1 MKLGS
6 IQMRKERSNLVLVTT
21 RAHYRNQLFRND
33 PSPELLSRH
42 GVLMTVTGAAALLLT
57 LFLMVGC
64 GKKQE
69 KRLPPPAIKV
79 GATTVETGDI
89 IQSLSMSGNLH
100 FIADTTVSSQISAQV
115 KTIDVRDG
123 QPVTKGQ
130 TLLTFDDSIIRA
142 VADQARGTLQKNEAL
157 QALGKV
163 DLEKNM
169 PLVESGAISQLTY
182 EQKLSA
188 FKTAQGQVEAD
199 KGALNKALEDLK
211 QTVVTTPITGVLSNR
226 FVEKGDWVSTGG
238 KLFQVSDYT
247 TVYLETYLSDKDVA
261 KLNFGKLIHEGQVIE
276 AEVMIDSLP
285 GKKLE
290 GRIGYIQPV
299 TNLNQLFQ
307 VRIYIENPDLKLLE
321 GMYARGRVLV
331 NRIPDV
337 VRIPIGALLEQ
348 VRTNESNS
356 VVRVDKNNRA
366 EITRIRIGVTD
377 NLFAQVLEGLTPGD
391 LVVIEGKEVLSNG
404 QTLEIASGFD
414 VKR

>member
-1 MKLGS
+1 M
-6 IQMRKERSNLVLVTT
+6 LVTT
-21 RAHYRNQLFRND
+21 RAHCRNQLFRNN

-42 GVLMTVTGAAALLLT
+42 GVFMTATRVTALLLT

-64 GKKQE
+64 GKRQE

-79 GATTVETGDI
+79 SATTVETGDI
-89 IQSLSMSGNLH
+89 RQNLSMSGNLH
-100 FIADTTVSSQISAQV
+100 FIADTTVSAQVSAQV

-182 EQKLSA
+182 EQKMSA

-211 QTVVTTPITGVLSNR
+211 QTVVTAPITGVLSNR

-238 KLFQVSDYT
+238 KLFQVSDYI

-261 KLNFGKLIHEGQVIE
+261 KLNFGKLIHEGVGIE
-276 AEVMIDSLP
+276 TEVMIDSLP
-285 GKKLE
+285 GKKFE

-337 VRIPIGALLEQ
+337 VRIPISALLEQ

-356 VVRVDKNNRA
+356 VVRVDKHNRA

-377 NLFAQVLEGLTPGD
+377 SLSAQVMEGLTPGD

-404 QTLEIASGFD
+404 QPLEIASASD
-414 VKR
+414 VKS

>member
-1 MKLGS
+1 MTAT
-6 IQMRKERSNLVLVTT
+6 RVT
-21 RAHYRNQLFRND
+21 
-33 PSPELLSRH
+33 
-42 GVLMTVTGAAALLLT
+42 ALLLT

-64 GKKQE
+64 GKRQE

-79 GATTVETGDI
+79 SATTVETGDI
-89 IQSLSMSGNLH
+89 RQNLSMSGNLH
-100 FIADTTVSSQISAQV
+100 FIADTTVSSQVSAQV

-182 EQKLSA
+182 EQKMSA

-211 QTVVTTPITGVLSNR
+211 QTVVTAPITGVLSNR

-238 KLFQVSDYT
+238 KLFQVSDYI

-261 KLNFGKLIHEGQVIE
+261 KLNFGKLIHEGVGIE
-276 AEVMIDSLP
+276 TEVMIDSLP
-285 GKKLE
+285 GKKFE

-337 VRIPIGALLEQ
+337 VRIPISALLEQ

-356 VVRVDKNNRA
+356 VVRVDKHNRA

-377 NLFAQVLEGLTPGD
+377 NLSAQVMEGLTPGD

-404 QTLEIASGFD
+404 QPLEIASASD
-414 VKR
+414 VKS